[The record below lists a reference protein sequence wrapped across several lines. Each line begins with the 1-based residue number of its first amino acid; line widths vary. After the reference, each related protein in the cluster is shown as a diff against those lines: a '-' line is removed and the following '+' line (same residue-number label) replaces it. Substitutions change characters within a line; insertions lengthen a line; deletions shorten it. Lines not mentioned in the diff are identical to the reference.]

1 MPNIFENLPNDL
13 TNEFLEDLL
22 VTKKFR
28 IERIIS
34 HGHTTPENFWYDQET
49 EEFVLLL
56 KGEAVLLYENNEEQ
70 KLSPGDYLII
80 PAHKKHRV
88 KWTSDKEDTIWLTI
102 HF

>member
-56 KGEAVLLYENNEEQ
+56 KGGAVLLYENNEEQ